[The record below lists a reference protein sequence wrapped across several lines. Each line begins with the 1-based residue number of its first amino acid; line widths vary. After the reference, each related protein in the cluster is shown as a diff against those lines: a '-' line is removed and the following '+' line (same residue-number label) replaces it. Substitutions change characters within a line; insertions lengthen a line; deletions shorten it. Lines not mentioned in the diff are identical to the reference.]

1 MMGWD
6 NIFPLVPFIIGYKRQ
21 HSAYSESNIRC
32 DLILIESDSMFHVTK
47 NRTRQL

>member
-6 NIFPLVPFIIGYKRQ
+6 NIFPLVPFTIGYKRQ
-21 HSAYSESNIRC
+21 YSAYSESNIRC
-32 DLILIESDSMFHVTK
+32 DLILIENDSAFCITE

>member
-6 NIFPLVPFIIGYKRQ
+6 NIFPLVPFTIGYKRQ
-21 HSAYSESNIRC
+21 YSAYSESNIRC
-32 DLILIESDSMFHVTK
+32 DLILIENDSAFRITE